1 VKDTQVAWQ
10 AMLHQLLAQLR
21 SDLPLP
27 RCLLVVGLLRRM
39 EVFTE
44 AELRLKFL
52 QARDSWLCSQLEVIP
67 KGKDHLNRTIELSRQ
82 HLFAIATQYR
92 AAFSD
97 DPTRATNNEGAI
109 FHGWLTQKVYFL
121 NLPSSIKRLI
131 IFFSEDF
138 SVRGNFGSRLVSSGR
153 IGILRFIA
161 KPVYVLWTFFS
172 QSRC

>member
-1 VKDTQVAWQ
+1 MAYSIFFQGIVKDTQVAWQ
-10 AMLHQLLAQLR
+10 AMLHQLLSQLR

-52 QARDSWLCSQLEVIP
+52 QARDSWLISQLETVP
-67 KGKDHLNRTIELSRQ
+67 RGKDHLSRTIELSRQ

-109 FHGWLTQKVYFL
+109 FHGWLTEKV
-121 NLPSSIKRLI
+121 I
-131 IFFSEDF
+131 
-138 SVRGNFGSRLVSSGR
+138 
-153 IGILRFIA
+153 FIA
-161 KPVYVLWTFFS
+161 
-172 QSRC
+172 